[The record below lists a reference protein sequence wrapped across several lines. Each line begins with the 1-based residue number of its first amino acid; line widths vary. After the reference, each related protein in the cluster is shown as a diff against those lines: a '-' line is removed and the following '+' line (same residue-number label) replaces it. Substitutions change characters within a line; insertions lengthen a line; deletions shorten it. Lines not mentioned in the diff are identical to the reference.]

1 MFDTGFVQQN
11 AKPVLGGEFMSSFVL
26 GVTRDGRALLTLEK
40 RGNETK
46 LAIPGGK
53 AMAGENSFA
62 TAARGAHEESGGAL
76 SEMTRLRIAR
86 GAGVRGQVEFNSA
99 IAVLHDL
106 VVPAD
111 NDVELRFDK
120 QEATRLRA
128 ASEKAAVQ
136 HTIGKK
142 KRPTRKKAT
151 EQLDLVFVSLA
162 DLRSQQWREKSMFSF
177 PHSVLAARL
186 MKLICPK

>member
-99 IAVLHDL
+99 IAVLMFYGCTSTIK
-106 VVPAD
+106 
-111 NDVELRFDK
+111 N
-120 QEATRLRA
+120 TRQNTYVLGRYFTG
-128 ASEKAAVQ
+128 VQ
-136 HTIGKK
+136 VGCKIRGRIRTNTC
-142 KRPTRKKAT
+142 RP
-151 EQLDLVFVSLA
+151 L
-162 DLRSQQWREKSMFSF
+162 
-177 PHSVLAARL
+177 
-186 MKLICPK
+186 